1 MSYQLISL
9 VLYNFILLF
18 LLFVWIKT
26 KGWQLNGTLYILFFL
41 LISGI
46 ISTFYWNVSNGTIR
60 NYSNLTIIP
69 FLYLIIGYLI
79 TLMPIIKYDVT
90 SRKELFITNK
100 QGVFLHY
107 FTFFLIIISF
117 EPFLENLLHLPSV
130 MANSDFAAKM
140 YDNRVEYLSFIGRKL
155 NRISTSFELIYPPLM
170 FYFLSKRV
178 IQKKIIYGLLMVILS
193 FWIHELGLGGRSK
206 LVQNILYLIVCF
218 FLMKSYINAYITK
231 KIIIYGSTIIGL
243 GICMVLLVSISRFTS
258 IEAEGSNIE
267 NIWIWLGLY
276 AGEGVLNFNS
286 IMWYVEKSTFGDST
300 FILLKDLLGLTKG
313 TGVDDN
319 WLAVSKLGI
328 PGNIFYT
335 YIGSIFEDFN
345 KVGTLIFLLVFSIIT
360 IKLTKINNGLI
371 TFPQIILL
379 CLCARILVIPT
390 FYTYTSLMAQT
401 NLLCVLCF
409 AIVIYLKK

>member
-140 YDNRVEYLSFIGRKL
+140 YDNRVDRK
-155 NRISTSFELIYPPLM
+155 S
-170 FYFLSKRV
+170 V
-178 IQKKIIYGLLMVILS
+178 V
-193 FWIHELGLGGRSK
+193 
-206 LVQNILYLIVCF
+206 
-218 FLMKSYINAYITK
+218 
-231 KIIIYGSTIIGL
+231 
-243 GICMVLLVSISRFTS
+243 
-258 IEAEGSNIE
+258 
-267 NIWIWLGLY
+267 
-276 AGEGVLNFNS
+276 
-286 IMWYVEKSTFGDST
+286 
-300 FILLKDLLGLTKG
+300 
-313 TGVDDN
+313 
-319 WLAVSKLGI
+319 
-328 PGNIFYT
+328 
-335 YIGSIFEDFN
+335 
-345 KVGTLIFLLVFSIIT
+345 
-360 IKLTKINNGLI
+360 
-371 TFPQIILL
+371 
-379 CLCARILVIPT
+379 
-390 FYTYTSLMAQT
+390 
-401 NLLCVLCF
+401 
-409 AIVIYLKK
+409 

>member
-79 TLMPIIKYDVT
+79 TLMPIVKYDVT